1 MTTLGKVIAS
11 LAAASAN
18 EGKKGK
24 KGQQGEGVQVNLIVD
39 PSAFMPGGFG
49 REEEGWGDDDGSTD
63 LTSASRGRKGGA
75 GPRRRTVFEGLAME
89 RAWIAARKELK
100 WVTTADGAGLV
111 LWGVVFVWT
120 LLSGTCPPGGF
131 DGYCNAWNVAE
142 AGSCLLALAF
152 GLSCYFGVV
161 DLHQSRQSPRTRP

>member
-1 MTTLGKVIAS
+1 M
-11 LAAASAN
+11 
-18 EGKKGK
+18 
-24 KGQQGEGVQVNLIVD
+24 
-39 PSAFMPGGFG
+39 
-49 REEEGWGDDDGSTD
+49 
-63 LTSASRGRKGGA
+63 
-75 GPRRRTVFEGLAME
+75 
-89 RAWIAARKELK
+89 AARKELK
-100 WVTTADGAGLV
+100 WVTTTDGAGLV